1 VPAFVHRVPAGIRA
15 GTMALFHSKGTMAAA
30 VQPFWRIS
38 MNQASNV
45 DTTPTPTHLPSSRK
59 IAARYLI
66 ATVGS
71 RTVRGGEVV
80 PGRHERQA
88 DDYRVACVGDSVR
101 YPDGSES
108 VITSGAGLASTFADR
123 PIALV
128 GSHIANGDRI
138 VARAQSVGEIVVM
151 EGEEV
156 AGLLEPGYV
165 PAAATAATA
174 G

>member
-1 VPAFVHRVPAGIRA
+1 MDQSRNTESAPAA
-15 GTMALFHSKGTMAAA
+15 T
-30 VQPFWRIS
+30 
-38 MNQASNV
+38 
-45 DTTPTPTHLPSSRK
+45 PSSRK
-59 IAARYLI
+59 IVARYLI
-66 ATVGS
+66 ATIGS
-71 RTVRGGEVV
+71 RTKRGGEVV
-80 PGRHERQA
+80 MGKHERQA

-138 VARAQSVGEIVVM
+138 VARAQSMGEIVVM
-151 EGEEV
+151 EGEVV
-156 AGLLEPGYV
+156 AGLLEPGYL
-165 PAAATAATA
+165 PETAVA